1 MVAAAA
7 PSLVVARCILRPAV
21 EGLIPWRPNHYKGS
35 RLTALPLCCFLYAL
49 VFDIAK
55 L

>member
-21 EGLIPWRPNHYKGS
+21 EGLIP
-35 RLTALPLCCFLYAL
+35 
-49 VFDIAK
+49 
-55 L
+55 